1 MGHLGGA
8 RLLTSRLA
16 RTLAPPKSQTDPLR
30 DSVIQLE
37 ANTGKP
43 LTDHGHET
51 IQMDH
56 DFLGLIRH
64 IGND

>member
-1 MGHLGGA
+1 M
-8 RLLTSRLA
+8 SRLA

-30 DSVIQLE
+30 DFVIQVE

-43 LTDHGHET
+43 LTDHGHQT

-56 DFLGLIRH
+56 DFFGLIRH
-64 IGND
+64 IAND